1 MGNLY
6 EKAVCLSE
14 VIVVAASLTVYEILM
29 MHLYLKQKINFE
41 PFKRD
46 RNQVFPSQSSVL

>member
-14 VIVVAASLTVYEILM
+14 VIVVAASFTVYETILI
-29 MHLYLKQKINFE
+29 HL
-41 PFKRD
+41 
-46 RNQVFPSQSSVL
+46 